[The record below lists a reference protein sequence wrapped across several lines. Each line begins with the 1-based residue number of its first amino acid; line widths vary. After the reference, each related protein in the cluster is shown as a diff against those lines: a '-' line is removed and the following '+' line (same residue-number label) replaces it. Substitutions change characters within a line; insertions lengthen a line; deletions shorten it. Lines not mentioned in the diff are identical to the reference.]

1 MRAVFRIV
9 VAWTRGLHTRS
20 RRWLVACTAVL
31 VLAPLG
37 ATSTA
42 TAATTAGGG
51 PAVISDWN
59 ALAVTTF
66 GADPTKVPQETA
78 LYVGFVQAAVYNAVV
93 GIEGRYK
100 PYRFNVRAPHGT
112 SAQAAAVA
120 AAHKVLVTYSPYA
133 QATLDA
139 AYAMSLAQ
147 IPDGQAKT
155 RGVAFGIRAADN
167 LIVMRTNDGRNA
179 PVLFSQPPAP
189 GVWRPTPPAFLP
201 MAVPW
206 MGAVTPLLLRSG
218 AQFGEPGPPPALT
231 SARYTR
237 DFREVKALGS
247 ATSTAR
253 TPEQTSTALF
263 FSGNAAAQFNAALR
277 DQMTVRH
284 PDIVDAARM
293 FAAVDMSAADA
304 IISAWHAKYLYGF
317 WRPITAIRLAD
328 TDGNPATTAD
338 PSWTPLLT
346 TPPYPE
352 YVSGYSTLTGAFTRA
367 LADTLDTRHLQLTLI
382 STAVPGAVRNYDSG
396 RALRNDVVDARV
408 WLGIH
413 FRSADT
419 GGVEMGQR
427 LADWALDHYFGALG
441 HRDRTKGLAAER

>member
-1 MRAVFRIV
+1 MRTTVQSAVR
-9 VAWTRGLHTRS
+9 TSDPRLRR
-20 RRWLVACTAVL
+20 RRWLVACLAVL
-31 VLAPLG
+31 VLTALG

-42 TAATTAGGG
+42 TAAAKTSAGD

-59 ALAVTTF
+59 ALAVATF
-66 GADPTKVPQETA
+66 SGDPTKAPQEVP
-78 LYVGFVQAAVYNAVV
+78 LYMGFVQAAVYDAVV
-93 GIEGRYK
+93 GIDRRYE
-100 PYRFNVRAPHGT
+100 PYRFQARAPHKT

-133 QATLDA
+133 QTTLDA
-139 AYAMSLAQ
+139 AYATALAQ
-147 IPDGQAKT
+147 IPDGKAKT
-155 RGVAFGIRAADN
+155 RGVDFGTLAADN
-167 LIVMRTNDGRNA
+167 LIAMRANDGRNA
-179 PVLFSQPPAP
+179 PVLFTQPPAP

-206 MGAVTPLLLRSG
+206 MGSVTPMLLRSG

-237 DFREVKALGS
+237 DFDEVKTLGS

-253 TPEQTSTALF
+253 TAEETNTALF
-263 FSGNAAAQFNAALR
+263 FSGNAPIQVNAALR
-277 DQMTVRH
+277 DQLTVRH

-293 FAAVDMSAADA
+293 FAAVDMSEADA
-304 IISAWHAKYLYGF
+304 IIAVWHAKYLYGF
-317 WRPITAIRLAD
+317 WRPITAVNLAD

-338 PSWTPLLT
+338 TSWTPLLT

-352 YVSGYSTLTGAFTRA
+352 YVSGYSGLTGAFTQA
-367 LADTLDTRHLQLTLI
+367 LEDTLNTRHLQLTLI
-382 STAVPGAVRNYDSG
+382 STAVPSAVRTYYSG
-396 RALRNDVVDARV
+396 ALLRNDVVDARV

-413 FRSADT
+413 FRFSDT

-427 LADWALDHYFGALG
+427 VADWALTHYFRPGGG
-441 HRDRTKGLAAER
+441 H